1 MTESSPTSSLV
12 SDRTLAKT
20 ALVLS
25 GGGARGAYQVGALH
39 GLHELLYGH
48 RSLPFPILVG
58 ASAGSITNA
67 FLGAHADDFPMA
79 VRKLVDFWGGL
90 SPEDV
95 FRTDART
102 LARVGLSWAAD
113 LSLGSWIGTG
123 RGRSLLVSDPLRRLL
138 HERLDMDALG
148 QSVERGLLRGFAL
161 TTTSYR
167 TGLAVTFF
175 DGPSSIEP
183 WVRSTRIGIRQ
194 HLTIDH
200 VMASSSIPLFFPAV
214 SIDGTYYA
222 DGCIR
227 LTAPLSPAIHLGAD
241 RILAISV
248 RYPRAPDPASSS
260 PPGQNDR
267 CPTAADTAG
276 LLLNAL
282 FLEALESDVERLE
295 RINATVDLLPRA
307 VIAKHSTPLR
317 RIPILVLRP
326 SRDLGE
332 LVMQTLDRLP
342 YLLRHLFRGL
352 GATGKSG
359 WDLLS
364 YLAFDSE
371 YTSRLLALGYSD
383 VKARGAQ
390 IATFLG
396 ASDTESQRVG
406 GVPREN
412 RR

>member
-1 MTESSPTSSLV
+1 MECLSVKGAESSPTRSTTSV
-12 SDRTLAKT
+12 RIPAKT

-25 GGGARGAYQVGALH
+25 GGGARGAYQVGALR
-39 GLHELLYGH
+39 GLHELLHGQ

-67 FLGAHADDFPMA
+67 FLGAHAADFPTA
-79 VRKLVDFWGGL
+79 VRKLVDFWEGL
-90 SPEDV
+90 RPADV

-102 LARVGLSWAAD
+102 LTRVGLSWVAD

-123 RGRSLLVSDPLRRLL
+123 RGRSLLVSDPLRDLL
-138 HERLDMDALG
+138 HKRLDMAALRR
-148 QSVERGLLRGFAL
+148 SIETGLLHGFAL

-175 DGPSSIEP
+175 DGAASIAP
-183 WVRSTRIGIRQ
+183 WVRSTRLGIRQ

-200 VMASSSIPLFFPAV
+200 VMASSAIPFFFPAV
-214 SIDGTYYA
+214 TIDGTYYA

-227 LTAPLSPAIHLGAD
+227 LNAPLSPAIHMGAE

-248 RYPRAPDPASSS
+248 RYPRPPDRAASAPTTQDDRYPAS
-260 PPGQNDR
+260 
-267 CPTAADTAG
+267 ADTAG

-295 RINATVDLLPRA
+295 RINTTIDLLPRA
-307 VIAKHSTPLR
+307 AIAKHSTSLR
-317 RIPILVLRP
+317 RMPILVLRP

-332 LVMQTLDRLP
+332 LVMQTLERLP
-342 YLLRHLFRGL
+342 HLLRHLFRGF

-364 YLAFDSE
+364 YLAFDGE

-383 VKARGAQ
+383 VTARGAE
-390 IATFLG
+390 IAAFLG
-396 ASDTESQRVG
+396 VSDAESKPPHR
-406 GVPREN
+406 
-412 RR
+412 

>member
-1 MTESSPTSSLV
+1 VNDASHN
-12 SDRTLAKT
+12 RTGGVVGKKLAQT

-25 GGGARGAYQVGALH
+25 GGGARGAYQVGALR
-39 GLHELLYGH
+39 GLHELLRGQ

-67 FLGAHADDFPMA
+67 FLGAHADDFPTA
-79 VRKLVDFWGGL
+79 VRKLVAFWENL
-90 SPEDV
+90 RPDNV

-102 LARVGLSWAAD
+102 LGRVGLSWAAD

-123 RGRSLLVSDPLRRLL
+123 RGRSLLVSDPLRALL
-138 HERLDMDALG
+138 HERLDMAALG
-148 QSVERGLLRGFAL
+148 QAIERGLLRGFAL

-167 TGLAVTFF
+167 SGLAVTFF
-175 DGPSSIEP
+175 DGSASIAP
-183 WVRSTRIGIRQ
+183 WVRSTRLGIRRNIA
-194 HLTIDH
+194 IDH
-200 VMASSSIPLFFPAV
+200 VMASSSIPFFFPAV

-241 RILAISV
+241 RILAIGV
-248 RYPRAPDPASSS
+248 RYPRPPEPASSS
-260 PPGQNDR
+260 PAQNDR
-267 CPTAADTAG
+267 YPTAADTAG

-282 FLEALESDVERLE
+282 FLESLESDVERLE
-295 RINATVDLLPRA
+295 RINTTVDLLPRTA
-307 VIAKHSTPLR
+307 LAKRSTPLR
-317 RIPILVLRP
+317 QIPILVLRP
-326 SRDLGE
+326 SKDLGG
-332 LVMQTLDRLP
+332 LVMQTLERLP

-364 YLAFDSE
+364 YLAFDAE

-383 VKARGAQ
+383 VTARSAE

-396 ASDTESQRVG
+396 VSAA
-406 GVPREN
+406 
-412 RR
+412 

>member
-1 MTESSPTSSLV
+1 VV

-20 ALVLS
+20 ALLLS
-25 GGGARGAYQVGALH
+25 GGGARGAYQVGALRA
-39 GLHELLYGH
+39 LRELLDGH

-79 VRKLVDFWGGL
+79 VRKLVDFWEGL
-90 SPEDV
+90 RPEDV
-95 FRTDART
+95 FSTDTRT
-102 LARVGLSWAAD
+102 LAHVGLSWAVD

-138 HERLDMDALG
+138 RERLDMAALG
-148 QSVERGLLRGFAL
+148 RAIEHGLLRGFAV

-175 DGPSSIEP
+175 DGTASIEP
-183 WVRSTRIGIRQ
+183 WVRSTRLGIRQ

-200 VMASSSIPLFFPAV
+200 VMASSAIPLFFPAV

-227 LTAPLSPAIHLGAD
+227 LNAPLSPAIHMGAD
-241 RILAISV
+241 RILAIGV

-260 PPGQNDR
+260 PPAQNDR
-267 CPTAADTAG
+267 YPTAADTAG

-307 VIAKHSTPLR
+307 VVAKHSTLLR
-317 RIPILVLRP
+317 KIPILVLRP
-326 SRDLGE
+326 SMDLGE

-352 GATGKSG
+352 GASGKSG

-364 YLAFDSE
+364 YLAFDGE

-383 VKARGAQ
+383 VKARGAE

-396 ASDTESQRVG
+396 VADTESR
-406 GVPREN
+406 PTRP
-412 RR
+412 